1 MISVCMRIVWALK
14 TVISVMS
21 TVRVW
26 CTCIVS
32 RDVVREKMRRGVEK
46 YRYDQAMAALEQEP
60 KLDLAPAQLF
70 VLANV
75 HELKYILEVTSK
87 CQTCENKI
95 LIEVCKSVVLI
106 RTICKSLKSFEILP
120 QLY

>member
-1 MISVCMRIVWALK
+1 
-14 TVISVMS
+14 
-21 TVRVW
+21 
-26 CTCIVS
+26 
-32 RDVVREKMRRGVEK
+32 MRRGVEK

-120 QLY
+120 QLYWASLCLSL

>member
-1 MISVCMRIVWALK
+1 MFNVCMRIVRALK

-26 CTCIVS
+26 CTCIVN
-32 RDVVREKMRRGVEK
+32 RDVVREKTRRGVEK

-60 KLDLAPAQLF
+60 KLELAPTQLF

-75 HELKYILEVTSK
+75 HELKYILEVT
-87 CQTCENKI
+87 N
-95 LIEVCKSVVLI
+95 
-106 RTICKSLKSFEILP
+106 
-120 QLY
+120 